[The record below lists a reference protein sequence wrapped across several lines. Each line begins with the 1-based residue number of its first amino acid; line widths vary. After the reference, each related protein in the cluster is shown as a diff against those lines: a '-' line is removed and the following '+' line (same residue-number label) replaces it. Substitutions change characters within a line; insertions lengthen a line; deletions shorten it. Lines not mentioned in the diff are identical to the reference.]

1 MKLSDNVKPL
11 SYLKAKAPQVI
22 RELAEKREPV
32 VITLRGEA
40 RAIIQDVVTY
50 EETQETLAL
59 LKMLALTSRKVED
72 GDVAPAKEAFA
83 RIRQRVEG

>member
-22 RELAEKREPV
+22 RELAENREPV

-40 RAIIQDVVTY
+40 RAIIQDLASY
-50 EETQETLAL
+50 EETQQTLAL
-59 LKMLALTSRKVED
+59 LKMLALTSRRIED
-72 GDVAPAKEAFA
+72 GDVAPAGEAFV
-83 RIRQRVEG
+83 RIRQQVKG